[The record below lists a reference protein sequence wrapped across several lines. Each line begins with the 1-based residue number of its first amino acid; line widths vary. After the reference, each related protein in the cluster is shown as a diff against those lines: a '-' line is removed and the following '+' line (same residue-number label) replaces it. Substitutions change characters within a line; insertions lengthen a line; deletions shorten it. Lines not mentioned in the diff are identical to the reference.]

1 VQSWRIVLLLLCAG
15 LLSPA
20 AAAAAQPSE
29 VQTIIE
35 RSIQANERDWKAAPL
50 YNFAERE
57 ALRGGTRTYE
67 EIMLDGSPYERLIAV
82 NGAPLPDA
90 QQAEELS
97 KFESEA
103 AERRAESPQERVER
117 IARYER
123 SRKRDHLL
131 LGQLTA
137 AFNFTLV
144 GERKLGDFQVYELKA
159 MPRAGYQPPE
169 MDAQVLRGMEGTLW
183 IDTRT
188 FQWVKVTARVIR
200 PVSIGGFLALVEPG
214 TQFELEKMPV
224 QDDVWLPKHFDMR
237 ARAKI
242 LFLFS
247 HRAGKDETYFD
258 YRLAQPELAGK

>member
-1 VQSWRIVLLLLCAG
+1 MQSWRITLLLLCAG
-15 LLSPA
+15 LLLPA
-20 AAAAAQPSE
+20 APAAAQPSD

-35 RSIQANERDWKAAPL
+35 RSVAANERDWKAAPL
-50 YNFAERE
+50 YNFAEQD

-82 NGAPLPDA
+82 NGAPLPEA

-97 KFESEA
+97 KFEAEA
-103 AERRAESPQERVER
+103 AERRAESRQERAER

-144 GERKLGDFQVYELKA
+144 GERKFGDFQVYELKA
-159 MPRAGYQPPE
+159 TPRPGYQPPE

-188 FQWVKVTARVIR
+188 FQWVKVTARVIH
-200 PVSIGGFLALVEPG
+200 PVSIGGFLARVEPG

-224 QDDVWLPKHFDMR
+224 QDGVWLPRHFSMR

-258 YRLAQPELAGK
+258 YRLAVPQLAEK